1 MSPLVPGGCSYLPLA
16 KACPRCGSTSRVC
29 QSKKGTRVH
38 PGPKGREPRTPRT
51 FPLQTGRFVGAT
63 MGATT
68 AIADPFAA
76 NRAVIVGKGRAPVVA
91 VLLATASGGRDG
103 DRAPL
108 WPAPSAAGPS
118 WWWRGPCPRC
128 GSTSC
133 GVDDDRRRPPQP
145 GGRRGIPASV
155 VDVGEVVFGRQLTRL
170 HPLPDLLHHGEIA
183 VWGPQCD
190 FAANR

>member
-1 MSPLVPGGCSYLPLA
+1 M
-16 KACPRCGSTSRVC
+16 
-29 QSKKGTRVH
+29 
-38 PGPKGREPRTPRT
+38 
-51 FPLQTGRFVGAT
+51 GAT
-63 MGATT
+63 M

-108 WPAPSAAGPS
+108 WPAPPRLAR
-118 WWWRGPCPRC
+118 RGGGEGRAPVVAV
-128 GSTSC
+128 TSC

-190 FAANR
+190 FAANRETADVDRVVHPTRTSTF